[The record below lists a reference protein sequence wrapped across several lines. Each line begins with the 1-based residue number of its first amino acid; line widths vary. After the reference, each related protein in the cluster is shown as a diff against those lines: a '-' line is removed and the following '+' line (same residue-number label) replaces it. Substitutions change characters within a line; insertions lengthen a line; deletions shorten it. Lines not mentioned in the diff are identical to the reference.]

1 MDTIKHNNVHG
12 ICVSFLVVVR
22 NEEHYIEQCLMS
34 ILNQTFDPKRYEII
48 VVDGMSA
55 DRTREIVQRLI
66 DEHQDYQIRLLD
78 NPQKILA
85 AGWNLGIKESK
96 GQIIIR
102 IDGHSSID
110 RDFISESVRVLNEH
124 AEAWCVGGP
133 TETINTTYIG
143 RAIAAGMSSPVG
155 VGNAMWRLGNFE
167 GYVDTLAFGAY
178 WRWVFD
184 KIGLFDEDLVRNQD
198 DELNLRIIING
209 GKIFMTPKIKSK
221 YYSRNDLRKLWRQ
234 YFQYGFWRSRTI
246 QKHRRPAVLR
256 QVLPLLFVSSLVV
269 LGLAGVFCKIAL
281 WLLGIEVA
289 IYALGLLYGA
299 LDVGRKAGWKYALLA
314 PIVFAILHFAYGLGS
329 LWGIVRFVLLE
340 GRFMPKPSDF
350 KPSN

>member
-1 MDTIKHNNVHG
+1 MDTIKQNNVHG
-12 ICVSFLVVVR
+12 ICVSVLVVVR
-22 NEEHYIEQCLMS
+22 NEEQYIEQCLVS

-48 VVDGMSA
+48 VVDGMST
-55 DRTREIVQRLI
+55 DRTREIVERLI
-66 DEHQDYQIRLLD
+66 NEHQDHQIRLLD

-85 AGWNLGIKESK
+85 PGWNIGIRESK

-102 IDGHSSID
+102 IDGHGSIG
-110 RDFISESVRVLNEH
+110 RDFISKSVCVLREH
-124 AEAWCVGGP
+124 PDAWVAGGYCKTVSSGYVG
-133 TETINTTYIG
+133 NV
-143 RAIAAGMSSPVG
+143 IAAAMSSPVG
-155 VGNAMWRLGNFE
+155 VGNAMFRLGNYE
-167 GYVDTLAFGAY
+167 GYVDTIATGAY
-178 WRWVFD
+178 WRWVYD
-184 KIGLFDEDLVRNQD
+184 KIGMYDEELVRTED
-198 DELNLRIIING
+198 DDLNRRIICAG
-209 GKIFMTPKIKSK
+209 GKIWLSKSIMST
-221 YYSRNDLRKLWRQ
+221 YYSRSSLRKLWRQ